1 MSKHARDRR
10 PYLKPVTKLELS
22 ESNIKLRWIAIAV
35 LLAIAAVSIGYGFY
49 AALSTEPGWQEVT
62 VLSDEVNCSGDFK
75 LMYDFG
81 ADGINPTAQY
91 KKLETLYGELTVS
104 AYRLFSPDAEGTD
117 NLYHLNTHVNETVT
131 VHPAL
136 YAALEQIAVSGSRH
150 PFMGPVKELYDPVF
164 LSSADGEAALFDP
177 MKDPELAQ
185 LARDTAFYCAD
196 PGMISLELLGE
207 NQVCLKVS
215 EEYVAFAEEYGF
227 ETLLDLGWMTN
238 AFVIDY
244 IANSLAAE
252 GYTFGYL
259 SSYDGFTRNL
269 DNRGNSYSINFFN
282 RQRDTI
288 LMPASLAY
296 SEPVSIVFLRD
307 YPLTGRDQW
316 HYYSYADGSI
326 TTALLDPADG
336 TSKSAVDS
344 LMGYSASYGCGQILL
359 ELAPVFTADL
369 LNTDVLLDLSNKG
382 IESLWYEGDVL
393 CHTEEDAAVTLL
405 RDSGGEGYSIRSAK

>member
-1 MSKHARDRR
+1 MSKHSRDRR

-49 AALSTEPGWQEVT
+49 AALSTEPGWPEVI

-117 NLYHLNTHVNETVT
+117 NLYHLNAHVNEIVT

-177 MKDPELAQ
+177 MKDPELTE
-185 LARDTAFYCAD
+185 LAKETASYCAD
-196 PGMISLELLGE
+196 PGMISLELEGE
-207 NQVCLKVS
+207 NLVCLKVS
-215 EEYVAFAEEYGF
+215 GEYAAFAEEYGF

-244 IANSLAAE
+244 IANSLEAE

-269 DNRGNSYSINFFN
+269 DNRGSSYSVNFFN
-282 RQRDTI
+282 RQGDTI

-296 SEPVSIVFLRD
+296 SDPVSIVFLRD

-316 HYYSYADGSI
+316 HYYSYEDGSI
-326 TTALLDPADG
+326 TTVLLDPADG
-336 TSKSAVDS
+336 MSKSAVDS
-344 LMGYSASYGCGQILL
+344 LMGYSASHGCGQILL
-359 ELAPVFTADL
+359 ELAPVFTADML
-369 LNTDVLLDLSNKG
+369 DTDMLLDLSHKG
-382 IESLWYEGDVL
+382 IESLWYEGNVL

-405 RDSGGEGYSIRSAK
+405 RDSGGEGYSIRYVK